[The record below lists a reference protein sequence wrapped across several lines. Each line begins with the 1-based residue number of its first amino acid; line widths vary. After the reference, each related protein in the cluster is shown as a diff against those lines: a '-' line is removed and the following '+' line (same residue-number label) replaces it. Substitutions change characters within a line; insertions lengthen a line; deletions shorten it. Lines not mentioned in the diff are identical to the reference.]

1 LLSETAAHS
10 SHSIFNP
17 FTIAPSI
24 SLSLSLSLSLCVARA
39 LALFFPSLSHTQ
51 RDAAAVDRPSNQ
63 EFGWK
68 SDGWGNKS
76 SIFIEVLPMY
86 ALGNLWQHTG
96 SCE

>member
-24 SLSLSLSLSLCVARA
+24 SLSLSLSLSLALCRARTRS
-39 LALFFPSLSHTQ
+39 LFPSALTHTEKQ
-51 RDAAAVDRPSNQ
+51 LQWIDHRIRNSD
-63 EFGWK
+63 EK

-76 SIFIEVLPMY
+76 SIFIEVLPIY
-86 ALGNLWQHTG
+86 ALGNL
-96 SCE
+96 